1 MNHPR
6 KNHQPTPRF
15 KWNCFSCSDSH
26 QTMLFSHIAP
36 VFPNRILPGNTSKMA
51 SWLTFDTKEVLSHQ
65 NSKASSSHQ
74 TPFHQFPTCLLASK
88 LAISQPMCHSPLVH
102 PATKIFSRSQVHMES
117 EKAWMKKLQPRA
129 WPAALS
135 STGATASCWGW
146 CVHMC
151 SWVKKINGS
160 EHYSKPSKFR

>member
-1 MNHPR
+1 M
-6 KNHQPTPRF
+6 KLL
-15 KWNCFSCSDSH
+15 SCSDSH

-88 LAISQPMCHSPLVH
+88 LAISNLCVIPPLVH
-102 PATKIFSRSQVHMES
+102 PATKIFSRSQVPHGVGKGVD
-117 EKAWMKKLQPRA
+117 EKT
-129 WPAALS
+129 AA
-135 STGATASCWGW
+135 TGVARSFVLHGS
-146 CVHMC
+146 HGQLLRMMC
-151 SWVKKINGS
+151 SYVFLSQKNKWIWTL
-160 EHYSKPSKFR
+160 

>member
-15 KWNCFSCSDSH
+15 LKLFSCSDSH
-26 QTMLFSHIAP
+26 QTMLFAHIAP

-51 SWLTFDTKEVLSHQ
+51 SQLTFDTKEVLSHQ

-74 TPFHQFPTCLLASK
+74 TLFHQFPTCLLASK
-88 LAISQPMCHSPLVH
+88 LAISNLCFKFFYSFQLWSTQPQKSSPG
-102 PATKIFSRSQVHMES
+102 PRCHMES

-135 STGATASCWGW
+135 STGATVSC
-146 CVHMC
+146 
-151 SWVKKINGS
+151 
-160 EHYSKPSKFR
+160 